1 MATLN
6 NYILS
11 NSENYNKELSETS
24 LDVLIK
30 YINLINEF
38 IIQCCENLYMKN
50 INYNR
55 YIIKKGIETLSHI
68 FSILLLYTMNLELA
82 YHHCQKS
89 LFYYIEFIGQTT
101 GENNFLQLT
110 LKDSALF
117 IYKKTIFEINN
128 DYKNSFVISEKDN
141 LKMEMITYLIKIYN
155 SLLYLLLDK
164 HNFPI
169 DDKTLLFKEITS
181 NIQKI
186 TNRIVNLFFTM
197 KDKDKLKE
205 NKDLYI
211 IEQLKIID
219 YFIEC
224 IKNKEI
230 EINFFIFIDNF
241 IKKLSKSNLS
251 FDKINKLTTILNG
264 EKMEDLLNENS
275 ITKAIN
281 LLFN

>member
-11 NSENYNKELSETS
+11 NLENYNKELSETS
-24 LDVLIK
+24 LDVFIK
-30 YINLINEF
+30 YINLINEY
-38 IIQCCENLYMKN
+38 IIQCCENLYVKN

-68 FSILLLYTMNLELA
+68 FNILLLYTMNLELT
-82 YHHCQKS
+82 YHHCQKC
-89 LFYYIEFIGQTT
+89 LFYYIEFIGQTS

-117 IYKKTIFEINN
+117 VYKKTIFEINN
-128 DYKNSFVISEKDN
+128 DHKNSFVISEKDN
-141 LKMEMITYLIKIYN
+141 LKVEMINYLIKIYN
-155 SLLYLLLDK
+155 GLLYLLIDK
-164 HNFPI
+164 HNFSI
-169 DDKTLLFKEITS
+169 DNKSSILKEIPN

-186 TNRIVNLFFTM
+186 TNRIVNLFFTT
-197 KDKDKLKE
+197 KDKE
-205 NKDLYI
+205 NKDLSI
-211 IEQLKIID
+211 IEQLKVID

-251 FDKINKLTTILNG
+251 FDKINKLTTSLNG
-264 EKMEDLLNENS
+264 EIMEELLNNNS

>member
-11 NSENYNKELSETS
+11 NLENYNKELSETS
-24 LDVLIK
+24 LDVFIK
-30 YINLINEF
+30 YINLINEY
-38 IIQCCENLYMKN
+38 IIQCCENLYVKN

-68 FSILLLYTMNLELA
+68 FNILLLYTMNLELT
-82 YHHCQKS
+82 YHHCQKC
-89 LFYYIEFIGQTT
+89 LFYYIEFIGQTS

-117 IYKKTIFEINN
+117 VYKKTIFEINN
-128 DYKNSFVISEKDN
+128 DHKNSFVISEKDN
-141 LKMEMITYLIKIYN
+141 LKVEMINYLIKIYN
-155 SLLYLLLDK
+155 GLLYLLIDK
-164 HNFPI
+164 HNFSI
-169 DDKTLLFKEITS
+169 DNKSSILKEIS
-181 NIQKI
+181 NNIQKI
-186 TNRIVNLFFTM
+186 TNRIVNLFFTT
-197 KDKDKLKE
+197 KDKE
-205 NKDLYI
+205 NKDLSI
-211 IEQLKIID
+211 IEQLKVID

-251 FDKINKLTTILNG
+251 FDKINKLTTSLNG
-264 EKMEDLLNENS
+264 EIMEELLNNNS

>member
-24 LDVLIK
+24 LDVFIK
-30 YINLINEF
+30 YINLINEY
-38 IIQCCENLYMKN
+38 IIQCCENLYVKN

-68 FSILLLYTMNLELA
+68 FNILLLYTMNLELT
-82 YHHCQKS
+82 YHHCQKC
-89 LFYYIEFIGQTT
+89 LFYYIEFIGQTS

-117 IYKKTIFEINN
+117 VYKKTIFEINN
-128 DYKNSFVISEKDN
+128 DHKNSFVISEKDN
-141 LKMEMITYLIKIYN
+141 LKVEMINYLIKIYN
-155 SLLYLLLDK
+155 GLLYLLIDK
-164 HNFPI
+164 HNFSI
-169 DDKTLLFKEITS
+169 DNKSSILKEIS
-181 NIQKI
+181 NNIQKI
-186 TNRIVNLFFTM
+186 TNRIVNLFFTT
-197 KDKDKLKE
+197 KDKE
-205 NKDLYI
+205 NKDLSI
-211 IEQLKIID
+211 IEQLKVID

-251 FDKINKLTTILNG
+251 FDKINKLTTSLNG
-264 EKMEDLLNENS
+264 EIMEELLNNNS

>member
-24 LDVLIK
+24 LDVFIK
-30 YINLINEF
+30 YINLINEY
-38 IIQCCENLYMKN
+38 IIQCCENLYVKN

-68 FSILLLYTMNLELA
+68 FNILLLYTMNLELT
-82 YHHCQKS
+82 YHHCQKC
-89 LFYYIEFIGQTT
+89 LFYYIEFIGQTS

-117 IYKKTIFEINN
+117 VYKKTIFEINN
-128 DYKNSFVISEKDN
+128 DHKNSFVISEKDN
-141 LKMEMITYLIKIYN
+141 LKVEMINYLIKIYN
-155 SLLYLLLDK
+155 GLLYLLIDK
-164 HNFPI
+164 HNFSI
-169 DDKTLLFKEITS
+169 DNKSSILKEIS
-181 NIQKI
+181 NNIQKI
-186 TNRIVNLFFTM
+186 TNRIVNLFFTT
-197 KDKDKLKE
+197 KDKE
-205 NKDLYI
+205 NKDLSI
-211 IEQLKIID
+211 IEQLKVID

-251 FDKINKLTTILNG
+251 FDKINKLTTSLNG
-264 EKMEDLLNENS
+264 EIMEELLNNNS
-275 ITKAIN
+275 IAKAIN

>member
-24 LDVLIK
+24 LDVFIK
-30 YINLINEF
+30 YINLINEY
-38 IIQCCENLYMKN
+38 IIQCCENLYVKN

-68 FSILLLYTMNLELA
+68 FNILLLYTMNLELT
-82 YHHCQKS
+82 YHHCQKC
-89 LFYYIEFIGQTT
+89 LFYYIEFIGQTS

-117 IYKKTIFEINN
+117 VYKKTIFEINN
-128 DYKNSFVISEKDN
+128 DHKNSFVISEKDN
-141 LKMEMITYLIKIYN
+141 LKVEMINYLIKIYN
-155 SLLYLLLDK
+155 GLLYLLIDK
-164 HNFPI
+164 HNFSI
-169 DDKTLLFKEITS
+169 DNKSSILKEIPN

-186 TNRIVNLFFTM
+186 TNRIVNLFFTT
-197 KDKDKLKE
+197 KDKE
-205 NKDLYI
+205 NKDLSI
-211 IEQLKIID
+211 IEQLKVID

-251 FDKINKLTTILNG
+251 FDKINKLTTSLNG
-264 EKMEDLLNENS
+264 EIMEELLNNNS

>member
-24 LDVLIK
+24 LDVFIK
-30 YINLINEF
+30 YINLINEY
-38 IIQCCENLYMKN
+38 IIQCCENLYVKN

-68 FSILLLYTMNLELA
+68 FNILLLYTMNLELT
-82 YHHCQKS
+82 YHHCQKC
-89 LFYYIEFIGQTT
+89 LFYYIEFIGQTS

-117 IYKKTIFEINN
+117 VYKKTIFEINN
-128 DYKNSFVISEKDN
+128 DHKNSFVISEKDN
-141 LKMEMITYLIKIYN
+141 LKVEMINYLIKIYN
-155 SLLYLLLDK
+155 GLLYLLIDK
-164 HNFPI
+164 HNFSI
-169 DDKTLLFKEITS
+169 DNKSSILKEIS
-181 NIQKI
+181 NNIQKI
-186 TNRIVNLFFTM
+186 TNRIVNLFFTT
-197 KDKDKLKE
+197 KDKE
-205 NKDLYI
+205 NKDLSI
-211 IEQLKIID
+211 IKQLKVID

-251 FDKINKLTTILNG
+251 FDKINKLTTSLNG
-264 EKMEDLLNENS
+264 EIMEELLNNNS

>member
-11 NSENYNKELSETS
+11 NLENYNKELYETS
-24 LDVLIK
+24 LDVFIK
-30 YINLINEF
+30 YINLINEY
-38 IIQCCENLYMKN
+38 IIQCCENLYVKN

-68 FSILLLYTMNLELA
+68 FNILLLYTMNLELT
-82 YHHCQKS
+82 YHHCQKC
-89 LFYYIEFIGQTT
+89 LFYYIEFIGQTS

-117 IYKKTIFEINN
+117 VYKKTIFEINN
-128 DYKNSFVISEKDN
+128 DHKNSFVISEKDN
-141 LKMEMITYLIKIYN
+141 LKVEMINYLIKIYN
-155 SLLYLLLDK
+155 GLLYLLIDK
-164 HNFPI
+164 HNFSI
-169 DDKTLLFKEITS
+169 DNKSSILKEIS
-181 NIQKI
+181 NNIQKI
-186 TNRIVNLFFTM
+186 TNRIVNLFFTT
-197 KDKDKLKE
+197 KDKE
-205 NKDLYI
+205 NKDLSI
-211 IEQLKIID
+211 IKQLKVID

-264 EKMEDLLNENS
+264 EKMEDLLNDNS
-275 ITKAIN
+275 ELIKDIIAYT
-281 LLFN
+281 

>member
-24 LDVLIK
+24 LDVFIK
-30 YINLINEF
+30 YINLINEY
-38 IIQCCENLYMKN
+38 IIQCCENLYVKN

-68 FSILLLYTMNLELA
+68 FNILLLYTMNLELT
-82 YHHCQKS
+82 YHHCQKC
-89 LFYYIEFIGQTT
+89 LFYYIEFIGQTS

-117 IYKKTIFEINN
+117 VYKKTIFEINN
-128 DYKNSFVISEKDN
+128 DHKNSFVISEKDN
-141 LKMEMITYLIKIYN
+141 LKVEMINYLIKIYN
-155 SLLYLLLDK
+155 GLLYLLIDK
-164 HNFPI
+164 HNFSI
-169 DDKTLLFKEITS
+169 DNKSSILKEIS
-181 NIQKI
+181 NNIQKI
-186 TNRIVNLFFTM
+186 TNRIVNLFFTT
-197 KDKDKLKE
+197 KDKE
-205 NKDLYI
+205 NKDLSI
-211 IEQLKIID
+211 IEQLKVID

-251 FDKINKLTTILNG
+251 FDKINKLTTSLNG

>member
-24 LDVLIK
+24 LDVFIK
-30 YINLINEF
+30 YINLINEY
-38 IIQCCENLYMKN
+38 IIQCCENLYVKN

-68 FSILLLYTMNLELA
+68 FNILLLYTMNLELT
-82 YHHCQKS
+82 YHHCQKC
-89 LFYYIEFIGQTT
+89 LFYYIEFIGQTS

-117 IYKKTIFEINN
+117 VYKKTIFEINN
-128 DYKNSFVISEKDN
+128 DHKNSFVISEKDN
-141 LKMEMITYLIKIYN
+141 LKVEMINYLIKIYN
-155 SLLYLLLDK
+155 GLLYLLIDK
-164 HNFPI
+164 HNFSI
-169 DDKTLLFKEITS
+169 DNKSSILKEIS
-181 NIQKI
+181 NNIQKI
-186 TNRIVNLFFTM
+186 TNRIVNLFFTT
-197 KDKDKLKE
+197 KDKE
-205 NKDLYI
+205 NKDLSI
-211 IEQLKIID
+211 IEQLKVID

-264 EKMEDLLNENS
+264 EIMEELLNNNS

>member
-1 MATLN
+1 
-6 NYILS
+6 
-11 NSENYNKELSETS
+11 
-24 LDVLIK
+24 
-30 YINLINEF
+30 
-38 IIQCCENLYMKN
+38 MKN

-68 FSILLLYTMNLELA
+68 FNILLLYTMNLELT
-82 YHHCQKS
+82 YHHCQKC
-89 LFYYIEFIGQTT
+89 LFYYIEFIGQTS

-117 IYKKTIFEINN
+117 VYKKTIFEINN
-128 DYKNSFVISEKDN
+128 DHKNSFVISEKDN
-141 LKMEMITYLIKIYN
+141 LKVEMINYLIKIYN
-155 SLLYLLLDK
+155 GLLYLLIDK
-164 HNFPI
+164 HNFSI
-169 DDKTLLFKEITS
+169 DNKSSILKEIS
-181 NIQKI
+181 NNIQKI
-186 TNRIVNLFFTM
+186 TNRIVNLFFTT
-197 KDKDKLKE
+197 KDKE
-205 NKDLYI
+205 NKDLSI
-211 IEQLKIID
+211 IEQLKVID

-251 FDKINKLTTILNG
+251 FDKINKLTTSLNG
-264 EKMEDLLNENS
+264 EIMEELLNNNS

>member
-1 MATLN
+1 M
-6 NYILS
+6 
-11 NSENYNKELSETS
+11 
-24 LDVLIK
+24 
-30 YINLINEF
+30 
-38 IIQCCENLYMKN
+38 
-50 INYNR
+50 
-55 YIIKKGIETLSHI
+55 
-68 FSILLLYTMNLELA
+68 
-82 YHHCQKS
+82 
-89 LFYYIEFIGQTT
+89 
-101 GENNFLQLT
+101 
-110 LKDSALF
+110 
-117 IYKKTIFEINN
+117 
-128 DYKNSFVISEKDN
+128 
-141 LKMEMITYLIKIYN
+141 
-155 SLLYLLLDK
+155 LDK

-264 EKMEDLLNENS
+264 EKMEDLLNNNS

>member
-24 LDVLIK
+24 LDVFIK
-30 YINLINEF
+30 YINLINEY
-38 IIQCCENLYMKN
+38 IIQCCENLYVKN

-68 FSILLLYTMNLELA
+68 FNILLLYTMNLELT
-82 YHHCQKS
+82 YHHCQKC
-89 LFYYIEFIGQTT
+89 LFYYIEFIGQTS

-117 IYKKTIFEINN
+117 VYKKTIFEINN
-128 DYKNSFVISEKDN
+128 DHKNSFVISEKDN
-141 LKMEMITYLIKIYN
+141 LKVEMINYLIKIYN
-155 SLLYLLLDK
+155 GLLYLLIDK
-164 HNFPI
+164 HNFSI
-169 DDKTLLFKEITS
+169 DNKSSILKEIS
-181 NIQKI
+181 NNIQKI
-186 TNRIVNLFFTM
+186 TNRIVNLFFTT
-197 KDKDKLKE
+197 KDKE
-205 NKDLYI
+205 NKDLSI
-211 IEQLKIID
+211 IEQLKVID

-224 IKNKEI
+224 IENKEI

>member
-24 LDVLIK
+24 LDVFIK
-30 YINLINEF
+30 YINLINEY
-38 IIQCCENLYMKN
+38 IIQCCENLYVKN

-68 FSILLLYTMNLELA
+68 FNILLLYTMNLELT
-82 YHHCQKS
+82 YHHCQKC
-89 LFYYIEFIGQTT
+89 LFYYIEFIGQTS

-117 IYKKTIFEINN
+117 VYKKTIFEINN
-128 DYKNSFVISEKDN
+128 DHKNSFVISEKDN
-141 LKMEMITYLIKIYN
+141 LKVEMINYLIKIYN
-155 SLLYLLLDK
+155 GLLYLLIDK
-164 HNFPI
+164 HNFSI
-169 DDKTLLFKEITS
+169 DNKSSILKEIS
-181 NIQKI
+181 NNIQKI
-186 TNRIVNLFFTM
+186 TNRIVNLFFTT
-197 KDKDKLKE
+197 KDKE
-205 NKDLYI
+205 NKDLSI
-211 IEQLKIID
+211 IEQLKVID

>member
-11 NSENYNKELSETS
+11 NLENYNKELSETS
-24 LDVLIK
+24 LDVFIK
-30 YINLINEF
+30 YINLINEY
-38 IIQCCENLYMKN
+38 IIQCCENLYVKN

-68 FSILLLYTMNLELA
+68 FNILLLYTMNLELT
-82 YHHCQKS
+82 YHHCQKC
-89 LFYYIEFIGQTT
+89 LFYYIEFIGQTS

-117 IYKKTIFEINN
+117 VYKKTIFEINN
-128 DYKNSFVISEKDN
+128 DHKNSFVISEKDN
-141 LKMEMITYLIKIYN
+141 LKVEMINYLIKIYN
-155 SLLYLLLDK
+155 GLLYLLIDK
-164 HNFPI
+164 HNFSI
-169 DDKTLLFKEITS
+169 DNKSSILKEIS
-181 NIQKI
+181 NNIQKI
-186 TNRIVNLFFTM
+186 TNRIVNLFFTTT
-197 KDKDKLKE
+197 DKE

-211 IEQLKIID
+211 IEKLKVID

-251 FDKINKLTTILNG
+251 FDKINKLTTSLNG
-264 EKMEDLLNENS
+264 EIMEELLNNNS

>member
-24 LDVLIK
+24 LDVFIK
-30 YINLINEF
+30 YINLINEY
-38 IIQCCENLYMKN
+38 IIQCCENLYVKN

-68 FSILLLYTMNLELA
+68 FNILLLYTMNLELT
-82 YHHCQKS
+82 YHHCQKC
-89 LFYYIEFIGQTT
+89 LFYYIEFIGQTS

-117 IYKKTIFEINN
+117 VYKKTIFEIKN
-128 DYKNSFVISEKDN
+128 DHKNSFVIYEKDN
-141 LKMEMITYLIKIYN
+141 LKVEMINYLIKIYN
-155 SLLYLLLDK
+155 GLLYLLIDK
-164 HNFPI
+164 HNFSI
-169 DDKTLLFKEITS
+169 DNKSSILKEIS
-181 NIQKI
+181 NNIQKI
-186 TNRIVNLFFTM
+186 TNRIVNLFFTT
-197 KDKDKLKE
+197 KDKE
-205 NKDLYI
+205 NKDLSI
-211 IEQLKIID
+211 IEQLKVID

-251 FDKINKLTTILNG
+251 FDKINKLTTSLNG
-264 EKMEDLLNENS
+264 EIMEELLNNNS